1 MEMNEM
7 GYSEEV
13 VETPVDEVAV
23 DEIMND
29 DTGAQTSDAATQ
41 SEPVIKNQADF
52 NAALRTRLQEKE
64 ASVSRRYQNSPEY
77 MLGQELL
84 RERMQNGISAEQAY
98 QQILDERV
106 KAKAESYKQNPQN
119 FYEDYLRSQ
128 SRQYEPQQS
137 YDNNQSLAEQ
147 LIEAKE
153 MGVLPEDFSPE
164 DITPDFIADVQ
175 EFGVRGAAKIFNASH
190 VTTDRVV
197 SKIAA
202 NQRLPRTMKTDGA
215 NVPMP
220 KLDIEHMSSDDF
232 AKLDE
237 RLTEALAKGRRVRF

>member
-64 ASVSRRYQNSPEY
+64 ASVSRRYQNSPVY

-137 YDNNQSLAEQ
+137 YDDNQSLAE
-147 LIEAKE
+147 
-153 MGVLPEDFSPE
+153 
-164 DITPDFIADVQ
+164 
-175 EFGVRGAAKIFNASH
+175 
-190 VTTDRVV
+190 
-197 SKIAA
+197 
-202 NQRLPRTMKTDGA
+202 
-215 NVPMP
+215 
-220 KLDIEHMSSDDF
+220 
-232 AKLDE
+232 
-237 RLTEALAKGRRVRF
+237 

>member
-1 MEMNEM
+1 METNEM
-7 GYSEEV
+7 GFTEEV
-13 VETPVDEVAV
+13 VEPQADEVNIDELVEGTV
-23 DEIMND
+23 DKTQD
-29 DTGAQTSDAATQ
+29 DAAKP
-41 SEPVIKNQADF
+41 EPAIKNQQDF
-52 NAALRTRLQEKE
+52 NAALRNRLQEKE

-84 RERMQNGISAEQAY
+84 RERMQNGMSAEQAY

-128 SRQYEPQQS
+128 QTGRQQDDQQGDEAS
-137 YDNNQSLAEQ
+137 SLAEQ
-147 LIEAKE
+147 LIEARAN
-153 MGVLPEDFSPE
+153 GLLPEDFSSS
-164 DITPDFIADVQ
+164 DITPEFIADVQ

-197 SKIAA
+197 SKLNS

-215 NVPMP
+215 NVPVP
-220 KLDIEHMSSDDF
+220 KLDFDHMSDEEF
-232 AKLDE
+232 AKLDS
-237 RLTEALAKGRRVRF
+237 RFAEALAKGKKIRF